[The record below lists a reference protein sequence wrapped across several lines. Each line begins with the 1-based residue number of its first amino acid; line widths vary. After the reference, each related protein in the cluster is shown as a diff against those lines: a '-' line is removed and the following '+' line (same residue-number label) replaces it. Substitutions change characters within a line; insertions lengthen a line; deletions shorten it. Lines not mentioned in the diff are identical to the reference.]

1 MFNQVIDADK
11 RRRRFFEANIDR
23 KSRTSMLDL
32 EEQKANESEAA
43 REEKD
48 KNPDEIEVEPIL
60 DTEQDDESGNPIVTL
75 MYD

>member
-1 MFNQVIDADK
+1 MKPGTIEELMI
-11 RRRRFFEANIDR
+11 FF
-23 KSRTSMLDL
+23 STSMLDL

-48 KNPDEIEVEPIL
+48 KNPHEIEVEPIL